1 MTTKRVKQVGYL
13 DTKKKQEVLL
23 TVAFESGEVS
33 QITAALRAV
42 IDAQACIDFAT
53 KAGVRPKLLFQAIAG
68 EKPLTPAA
76 LAKFAALMGVS
87 LPASLKAKRKT
98 NRPRTRKLTRPSKA

>member
-1 MTTKRVKQVGYL
+1 MTTRRVTRVGYL
-13 DTKKKQEVLL
+13 DTKKKQDDLL
-23 TVAFESGEVS
+23 RVACEGGEVS
-33 QITAALRAV
+33 QMTAALRAV

-76 LAKFAALMGVS
+76 LANFAALMGVT
-87 LPASLKAKRKT
+87 LPASLKAKR
-98 NRPRTRKLTRPSKA
+98 